1 MKVVQTSSPNKEHLP
16 IKYTQ
21 NIKYNFDFFGLNS
34 AVGLPRKNPL
44 QKEEGFNKK
53 CNGYLKFLIGL

>member
-1 MKVVQTSSPNKEHLP
+1 MKVVQTYPPRKEHLP

-21 NIKYNFDFFGLNS
+21 NIKYNFDFLGLNPS
-34 AVGLPRKNPL
+34 VGILRKNPL

-53 CNGYLKFLIGL
+53 V

>member
-1 MKVVQTSSPNKEHLP
+1 MKVVHTYPPCKEHLP

-21 NIKYNFDFFGLNS
+21 NIKYNFHFLGLNP

-44 QKEEGFNKK
+44 QKEEGF
-53 CNGYLKFLIGL
+53 LIKNVMGI

>member
-1 MKVVQTSSPNKEHLP
+1 MKVVHSNPPNKEHLP

-21 NIKYNFDFFGLNS
+21 NIKYNFDFLGLNP

-44 QKEEGFNKK
+44 QKEEGFHNKM
-53 CNGYLKFLIGL
+53 